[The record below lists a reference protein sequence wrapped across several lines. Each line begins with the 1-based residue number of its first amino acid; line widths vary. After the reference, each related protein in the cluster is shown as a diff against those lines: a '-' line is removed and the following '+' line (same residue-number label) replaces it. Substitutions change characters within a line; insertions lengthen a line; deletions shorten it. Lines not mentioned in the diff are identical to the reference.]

1 MAIARARYAVL
12 TAGVLALGAACLA
25 LPFARIHAES
35 GATLT
40 SATGAVAATMSAPVA
55 SVSGAAELPRMSVP
69 AGMAD
74 KLAAFISALWPD
86 AQKRGI
92 PLALYERAFAGVT
105 PDPDIFDLL
114 ANQPEHTSAPWDY
127 MNRLASDARIEA
139 GRRKL
144 AEHAELLAKIEA
156 RYGVDK
162 RIVLA
167 VWGVESN
174 FGAGPG
180 TRHVVR
186 SLATLAVGDPRRPE
200 FWRTELLA
208 ALTILQRGDVTL
220 ERMTGSWA
228 GAMGHT
234 QFMPTTYLAH
244 AADFDGDGRRDI
256 WGSVGDALASTANYL
271 KVSGWQAGEPWGMEV
286 VLPAG
291 FDFAHS
297 RPGTTKA
304 LGQWSALGVSAPFG
318 RPLPASSQSFAL
330 VMPAGSRGPVFL
342 VSTNFK
348 AILKY
353 NASNAYALA
362 VGHIA
367 DRIGGG
373 DTLAGMWP
381 VDDPPLGRHGRQ
393 ELQRLL
399 SAQGYDTGS
408 ADGILGN
415 SSRAAIRG
423 LQLKLGLPEDGYAG
437 ERLLM
442 RIREMTGR
450 RWGDQGYPRVSPN

>member
-1 MAIARARYAVL
+1 MQTRHARYAVT
-12 TAGVLALGAACLA
+12 TAGLLVFAAA
-25 LPFARIHAES
+25 YVTPPHAPGQAEP
-35 GATLT
+35 GTPATVT
-40 SATGAVAATMSAPVA
+40 ATATGTTDDA
-55 SVSGAAELPRMSVP
+55 SKPSIPP
-69 AGMAD
+69 GMTE
-74 KLAAFISALWPD
+74 KLAAFVTGLWPD
-86 AQKRGI
+86 AQKRGVGQ
-92 PLALYERAFAGVT
+92 ALFERAFAAIT
-105 PDPDIFDLL
+105 PDPEIFDLL
-114 ANQPEHTSAPWDY
+114 ANQPEHTAAPWDY
-127 MNRLASDARIEA
+127 MNRLASDTRIEN

-144 AEHAELLAKIEA
+144 TEHAELLATLEA
-156 RYGVDK
+156 KYGVD
-162 RIVLA
+162 RRVVVAI
-167 VWGVESN
+167 WGVESN

-200 FWRTELLA
+200 FWRAELLA
-208 ALTILQRGDVTL
+208 ALTILQRGDIPL

-244 AADFDGDGRRDI
+244 AADRDGDGKRDI
-256 WGSVGDALASTANYL
+256 WGSIPDALASTANYL

-291 FDFAHS
+291 FDFAHA
-297 RPGTTKA
+297 RPGTTKT
-304 LGQWSALGVSAPFG
+304 LGAWSALGLAAPFG
-318 RPLPASSQSFAL
+318 RPLPTSAQSFAL
-330 VMPAGSRGPVFL
+330 VMPAGARGPVFL
-342 VSTNFK
+342 VSQNFK

-373 DTLAGMWP
+373 EALAGMWP
-381 VDDPPLGRHGRQ
+381 VDDPPLSRSGRQ

-399 SAQGYDTGS
+399 SAQGYDSGA

-423 LQLKLGLPEDGYAG
+423 MQQQLGISEDGYAG
-437 ERLLM
+437 ERLLVRM
-442 RIREMTGR
+442 REMTGR
-450 RWGDQGYPRVSPN
+450 